1 MSCRW
6 EAVFSVCVTRLACF
20 GFRPEAFIPD
30 LMASAPG
37 AANAQ
42 EDGDEEPSAALEPN
56 VDDLVGVSVQSRSVR
71 VSVLRY

>member
-1 MSCRW
+1 
-6 EAVFSVCVTRLACF
+6 
-20 GFRPEAFIPD
+20 
-30 LMASAPG
+30 MASAPG

-71 VSVLRY
+71 VSVVTY